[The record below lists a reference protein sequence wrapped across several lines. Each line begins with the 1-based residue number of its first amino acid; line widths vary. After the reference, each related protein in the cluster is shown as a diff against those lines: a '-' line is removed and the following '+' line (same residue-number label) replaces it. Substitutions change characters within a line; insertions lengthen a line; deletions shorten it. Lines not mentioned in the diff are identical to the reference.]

1 MAKNIFSRV
10 SRTPATSTH
19 LNTLQHME
27 FFLSLVKS
35 FRPLINVLKNS
46 VLVVVGVLDTPLISQ
61 SCRLQDCKLSK
72 ISPWKIFKN
81 FHWRNI
87 AMQCMKAFCRTPL
100 FTNYYFI
107 TYYLITLFSASAFCC
122 ESTFI
127 CPTYMSYCSKKFVYT
142 DIVACFP
149 YSVDSIFTTLKF
161 ARRC

>member
-10 SRTPATSTH
+10 SRTPAISTH

-107 TYYLITLFSASAFCC
+107 TSLLHYFILSKCFLLWKHIYMSNIYVLLFKKICLHWHSCLFSVLCWQYLYY
-122 ESTFI
+122 
-127 CPTYMSYCSKKFVYT
+127 P
-142 DIVACFP
+142 
-149 YSVDSIFTTLKF
+149 
-161 ARRC
+161 

>member
-10 SRTPATSTH
+10 SRTPAISTH

-107 TYYLITLFSASAFCC
+107 TSLLHY
-122 ESTFI
+122 FI
-127 CPTYMSYCSKKFVYT
+127 LSKCFLLWKHIYMSNIYVLLFKKICLHWHSCPF
-142 DIVACFP
+142 
-149 YSVDSIFTTLKF
+149 SVL
-161 ARRC
+161 CWQYLYYP

>member
-61 SCRLQDCKLSK
+61 SCRLQDCKFSK

-107 TYYLITLFSASAFCC
+107 TSLLDYFILSKCFLLWKHIYMSNIYVLLFKKICLHWHSCLFSVLCWQYLYY
-122 ESTFI
+122 
-127 CPTYMSYCSKKFVYT
+127 P
-142 DIVACFP
+142 
-149 YSVDSIFTTLKF
+149 
-161 ARRC
+161 

>member
-10 SRTPATSTH
+10 SRTPAISTH

-27 FFLSLVKS
+27 LFLSLVNS

-107 TYYLITLFSASAFCC
+107 TSLLDYFILSKCFLLWKHIYMSNIYVLLFKKICLHWHSCLFSVLCWQYLYY
-122 ESTFI
+122 
-127 CPTYMSYCSKKFVYT
+127 P
-142 DIVACFP
+142 
-149 YSVDSIFTTLKF
+149 
-161 ARRC
+161 